1 MSEEVNQIRRCV
13 VVRDYMSADP
23 QTLGAEHSL
32 LDAVLIMR
40 RAGFRHIPVIEDGHV
55 VGILSERDVARA
67 APSMLLPLLPDDY
80 NRLFEDTRVSKVMTK
95 NPVFAAPDMP
105 LAEAVDLLRSNRLGC
120 LPVLE
125 SETLVGIITVS
136 DMLRALFD
144 MVQTFDQENND
155 ACEIPDSPEA

>member
-1 MSEEVNQIRRCV
+1 
-13 VVRDYMSADP
+13 MSADP

-40 RAGFRHIPVIEDGHV
+40 RAGLRHIPIMEDGRL

-80 NRLFEDTRVSKVMTK
+80 NRLFEDTRVRKVMTR

-125 SETLVGIITVS
+125 AEILVGIITVS
-136 DMLRALFD
+136 DMLRALCD
-144 MVQTFDQENND
+144 VVQYVEPEEND
-155 ACEIPDSPEA
+155 VLQIPDTPEA

>member
-1 MSEEVNQIRRCV
+1 MSGEVNQIRRCV

-40 RAGFRHIPVIEDGHV
+40 RAGLRHIPIMEDGRL

-80 NRLFEDTRVSKVMTK
+80 NRLFEDTRVRKVMTR

-125 SETLVGIITVS
+125 AEILVGIITVS
-136 DMLRALFD
+136 DMLRALCD
-144 MVQTFDQENND
+144 VVQYVEPEEND
-155 ACEIPDSPEA
+155 VLQIPDTPEA